1 MFKTPRHKTIPVP
14 QTPLDV
20 MDSTFFSPSAVS
32 ELSQMEDPNIT
43 PREKLNVFL
52 ASRDVSP
59 IRTAMNTSWHAAA
72 DRTKRHYLRKARQV
86 IHATLEVIAPENS
99 EELLRAVQEG
109 SMGRESDLDST
120 LLEVLVECYDNAN
133 CWSSRRQILSIM
145 ADKVSFTTL
154 QKWIPGISRYRFSI
168 ARHHRLLHGRGS
180 EVPQRDQRQTR
191 MRASPEQ
198 LDHFLAFI
206 TSSRA
211 IQDLPFGEKTLKLS
225 SGTEIKIPNVIRTSI
240 PEQIVKQYERYCAEI
255 GYSSALSRSSN
266 LRILKVCSASMR
278 KSLQGLDYFSADGAK
293 AFDDLQEVLEKLG
306 DRYQRGMSWSK
317 EISKNLKLA
326 KRYLKG
332 DYKFSC

>member
-1 MFKTPRHKTIPVP
+1 V
-14 QTPLDV
+14 
-20 MDSTFFSPSAVS
+20 
-32 ELSQMEDPNIT
+32 
-43 PREKLNVFL
+43 
-52 ASRDVSP
+52 
-59 IRTAMNTSWHAAA
+59 A

-86 IHATLEVIAPENS
+86 IHATLEEIAPENS
-99 EELLRAVQEG
+99 EELLRAVQERRMSG
-109 SMGRESDLDST
+109 ESDLDST
-120 LLEVLVECYDNAN
+120 LLEVLVECYNNAN
-133 CWSSRRQILSIM
+133 HWSSRRQILSII

-180 EVPQRDQRQTR
+180 EVPQGDQRQTR
-191 MRASPEQ
+191 MRASREQ
-198 LDHFLAFI
+198 SDHFLAFI

-255 GYSSALSRSSN
+255 GYSSPLSRSSN

-293 AFDDLQEVLEKLG
+293 AFDDLQEVVEKLG
-306 DRYQRGMSWSK
+306 DCYQRGMSWSK
-317 EISKNLKLA
+317 EMSKKLKLA

-332 DYKFSC
+332 DYKVSG